1 MCTPCIGHS
10 ACVRPAG
17 WMVVATDGGVE
28 CATPARPDRRDERGG
43 DRSGDAETP
52 VRGDVN
58 ARVQGEPDRGVR
70 VTFSGATRMV
80 WMMMTDAM

>member
-1 MCTPCIGHS
+1 
-10 ACVRPAG
+10 
-17 WMVVATDGGVE
+17 MVVATDGGVE

-70 VTFSGATRMV
+70 VTDFFGRDENGV
-80 WMMMTDAM
+80 DDDD

>member
-1 MCTPCIGHS
+1 MRD
-10 ACVRPAG
+10 ARP
-17 WMVVATDGGVE
+17 
-28 CATPARPDRRDERGG
+28 PDRRDERGG

-70 VTFSGATRMV
+70 VTDFFGRDENGV
-80 WMMMTDAM
+80 DDDD